1 MSLDAIIT
9 TIKGDVDEALNATTT
24 VTTVRIEVA
33 KA

>member
-9 TIKGDVDEALNATTT
+9 TIKGDVGEALNATT